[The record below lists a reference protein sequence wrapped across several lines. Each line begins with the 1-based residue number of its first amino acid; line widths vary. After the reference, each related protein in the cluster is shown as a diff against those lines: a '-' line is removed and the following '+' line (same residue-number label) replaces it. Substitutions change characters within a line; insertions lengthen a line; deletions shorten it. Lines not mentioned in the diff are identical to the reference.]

1 MSAIL
6 VSAFP
11 GMGKSF
17 AFNELKDKIK
27 VLDSDSSKFDK
38 SDFPSNYIEHIKNNI
53 KDNDIIFIS
62 SHKEVRDAL
71 ERENINFDLFYPS
84 KDRRNEFLENYV
96 IRHNNR
102 DFIMKI
108 DKNWN
113 EWIDEIDKSE
123 NKNCYKHCIH
133 GKGNFISNNEM
144 IQSFVK
150 QVLEKKLDEQSR

>member
-11 GMGKSF
+11 GMGKSY

-62 SHKEVRDAL
+62 SHKEMKNAL
-71 ERENINFDLFYPS
+71 KR
-84 KDRRNEFLENYV
+84 
-96 IRHNNR
+96 
-102 DFIMKI
+102 
-108 DKNWN
+108 
-113 EWIDEIDKSE
+113 
-123 NKNCYKHCIH
+123 
-133 GKGNFISNNEM
+133 
-144 IQSFVK
+144 
-150 QVLEKKLDEQSR
+150 